1 MGDWTASKLFS
12 TSALRTAYVESVEPI
27 NAAETARL

>member
-1 MGDWTASKLFS
+1 MGDWTASKLL
-12 TSALRTAYVESVEPI
+12 TASALRTAYFKSVEPI

>member
-1 MGDWTASKLFS
+1 MGDWTASKLS
-12 TSALRTAYVESVEPI
+12 TAGAMRTAYVESVEPI